1 MTTPTRSTRSRSRPY
16 GAMFTAVVVS
26 ALGVTTA
33 VNAAE
38 PPQNR
43 LECIAP
49 ADPGGG
55 WDFTCRQF
63 ASVLQQSGLTDAS
76 MQTINMAGAAGGV
89 AYAHVAS
96 KRRGND
102 GLIVAASSSNAT
114 RLAQDQYPGLTVDN
128 MTWLGTLGADYA
140 VLAVNSDSSIQ
151 DLSDMTD
158 RLKEDIKSV
167 SFSGGSGP
175 LGWDQL
181 NLLRV
186 LFTAEVP
193 SLKEVTY
200 LDFNNGASAITQ
212 VLGQHLDVVVGDVS
226 EVKSFV
232 DSGDLRVL
240 AVLADERLPAPMAE
254 MPTAVEQGI
263 DVVAPNWRGFYAPA
277 ELSEDDKAYWI
288 EALDRVYASAAWQEI
303 MTRNGLTPFHL
314 TGMEFDQFLR
324 EQIASLE
331 NVMLSLR

>member
-1 MTTPTRSTRSRSRPY
+1 MRHASIIALSLATFGLSSTTF
-16 GAMFTAVVVS
+16 G
-26 ALGVTTA
+26 
-33 VNAAE
+33 AE
-38 PPQNR
+38 PPTSR

-63 ASVLQQSGLTDAS
+63 ATVLRQLGIVDAS

-96 KRRGND
+96 KREGND

-114 RLAQDQYPGLTVDN
+114 RLAQQQYPGLDVDDVA
-128 MTWLGTLGADYA
+128 WLGTLGADYA
-140 VLAVNSDSSIQ
+140 ALAVSTDSPWQELADI
-151 DLSDMTD
+151 TD
-158 RLKEDIKSV
+158 ALQEDIKAV

-181 NLLRV
+181 NMLRV
-186 LFTAEVP
+186 LADAEVT
-193 SLKEVTY
+193 SLDKVTY

-212 VLGQHLDVVVGDVS
+212 VLGHHLDVVVGDIS

-240 AVLADERLPAPMAE
+240 AVLAEERLPAPLDGF
-254 MPTAVEQGI
+254 PTAREQGV

-277 ELSEDDKAYWI
+277 GLSADDRQFWEQAI
-288 EALDRVYASAAWQEI
+288 RRVYESDQWQEI
-303 MTRNGLTPFHL
+303 MARNGMTPFQL
-314 TGMEFDQFLR
+314 SGEQFESFLHD
-324 EQIASLE
+324 QIASLE
-331 NVMLSLR
+331 TTMEQLRSTSNQ